1 MAITGLYFVFFV
13 LFHMYGNLK
22 ILFSGVAGYDDYAHH
37 LRTMFEPI
45 LPHSGFLWLFRLSLL
60 LAIALHVWSAATL
73 WGRANGARRTR
84 YSVKSTVQRSLSS
97 QAMRW
102 GGLMLLAFI
111 VFHLLQ
117 FTIVKFNVGAGGAIE
132 SPGRL
137 LIASFQVWWLFLIY
151 AIALIALGLHLHH
164 GTWSAFQTLGLT
176 NTAKSRATAKAAG
189 LAIALIV
196 VVGFLVPPFLILV
209 GVVK

>member
-1 MAITGLYFVFFV
+1 
-13 LFHMYGNLK
+13 
-22 ILFSGVAGYDDYAHH
+22 
-37 LRTMFEPI
+37 
-45 LPHSGFLWLFRLSLL
+45 
-60 LAIALHVWSAATL
+60 
-73 WGRANGARRTR
+73 
-84 YSVKSTVQRSLSS
+84 
-97 QAMRW
+97 MRW